1 MFITPVSFSELK
13 YNVTMLLVGHLE
25 LLLVFCQKNLD
36 ITAANIRK
44 NCRKKKVIAVHKIV
58 II

>member
-13 YNVTMLLVGHLE
+13 YNVTMLLVGHLG
-25 LLLVFCQKNLD
+25 LLLVFCQKSLD

-44 NCRKKKVIAVHKIV
+44 N
-58 II
+58 